1 MPNGQIST
9 DPAICF
15 RKVSA
20 KISSFTNF
28 FHMAANHDR
37 NFEKNN
43 FDVKKELDPR
53 V

>member
-1 MPNGQIST
+1 MPNGPIST
-9 DPAICF
+9 DPVICF

-20 KISSFTNF
+20 KISSFTNL
-28 FHMAANHDR
+28 FHMAANHER
-37 NFEKNN
+37 YFEKSN